1 MPNQYPLVSLITVNY
16 NQIGV
21 TCELFDSLRAIDYPN
36 LEIILVD
43 NGSKV
48 DETPV
53 IATKYPEV
61 KIIISEENLGFAGGN
76 NLAVEEAK
84 GEYLFFIN
92 NDTEIP
98 NGTIPK
104 LLAAFDKIPNLGMIS
119 PKLLYWPKQK
129 GVNEIIQYVGATPV
143 SNVTARNKILGEME
157 PDNNQ
162 YTELKETAYAH
173 GAAMMVPRKVINEV
187 GMMFEDFFLYYEEL
201 DWCEQIKRAGYKIYI
216 EPNVH
221 VYHKESIS
229 VGKMSTLKTY
239 YLNRNRI
246 YFMKRNRS
254 TISLFF
260 FTLFLI
266 FVTVPKNVLM
276 FILKGDW
283 DHAKVFLKAV
293 WWNVGSPKITK
304 KSKLVTA

>member
-1 MPNQYPLVSLITVNY
+1 MPDQYPLVSLITVNY

-48 DETPV
+48 DETPI

-104 LLAAFDKIPNLGMIS
+104 LLEAFDKIPNLGMIS
-119 PKLLYWPKQK
+119 PKLLYWPEEK

-143 SNVTARNKILGEME
+143 SNITARNKILGEME

-162 YTELKETAYAH
+162 YTELKETPYAH
-173 GAAMMVPRKVINEV
+173 GAAMMIPKKVINEV

-201 DWCEQIKRAGYKIYI
+201 DWCEQIRRAGYKIYV

-254 TISLFF
+254 GFHVFLFS
-260 FTLFLI
+260 LFLI

-276 FILKGDW
+276 FILRGDW
-283 DHAKVFLKAV
+283 EHAKVFLKAV
-293 WWNVGSPKITK
+293 WWNVGSPKTTK

>member
-1 MPNQYPLVSLITVNY
+1 MPDQYPLVSLITVNY

-21 TCELFDSLRAIDYPN
+21 TCELFDSLRTIDYPN

-293 WWNVGSPKITK
+293 WWNVGSPKTTK